1 MFSGR
6 LTRCLQFFKFNA
18 TSPLCSPIDW
28 GSSSTAVSFKFKYV
42 SFLAVSGHF
51 LRFEQ
56 PERFR
61 VSRKIELNLLGRLIS
76 LLQPLKSK
84 STSLSRCWTDEE
96 NLTKLLQNWRFN
108 LSRFLAF
115 DRSGIA
121 VRCSQLLRL
130 TYVKFTRFCTI
141 RALITKKISIC
152 TF

>member
-51 LRFEQ
+51 LRFAQ

-61 VSRKIELNLLGRLIS
+61 VSRQLELIVLGRLIS
-76 LLQPLKSK
+76 LLQHLKSK
-84 STSLSRCWTDEE
+84 STSLSRC
-96 NLTKLLQNWRFN
+96 
-108 LSRFLAF
+108 
-115 DRSGIA
+115 
-121 VRCSQLLRL
+121 
-130 TYVKFTRFCTI
+130 
-141 RALITKKISIC
+141 
-152 TF
+152 